1 MKNLMNLKLM
11 CAVLLAAF
19 VFVSC
24 ADKGSDLLSMVPKE
38 TKFAVLVK
46 PLDLA
51 KKADLQN
58 LALKNVSKETFDQIN
73 AFFNGD
79 MGVDPAEVVMFEYQ
93 NNFWALFNVK
103 DEGKLS
109 SALMDFGYGKESVNG
124 CNIYSEGSDR
134 IAVKDGLGMLT
145 TVYNADLTNVAGNI
159 DRFIKLPEGQSV
171 VSIPKFAESMSGKDA
186 HIYLNTGA
194 FYEMAQKE
202 NGGPYGSREVAEMVK
217 QMPMY
222 EELIQSHAYFSLN
235 FEKNDLICNSVVL
248 DKDGKNINGKFNFGN
263 LDKGMLDFFDGK
275 ATAVMAFAI
284 PQQYLDF
291 IADAIAKEAGSDP
304 IAANIA
310 KTGVSSLD
318 GNMAVGGTLKNVQ
331 NWYGNDYA
339 AVIKIKEDM
348 LPSVKTLL
356 GQQLGQMGAV
366 SDSNGNYSIP
376 VDRDLTLNV
385 GFKGD
390 YLYVS
395 NSVMPDK
402 TFASSSNA
410 GKFSGKTGV
419 IYVDMPK
426 GSILASAATMVT
438 GVDLSGYFYAW
449 SDDEQSE
456 AVLHIDDNP
465 ESNILKLIIK
475 TVDGMSR

>member
-24 ADKGSDLLSMVPKE
+24 VDKGSDLLTMVPKE
-38 TKFAVLVK
+38 SKLVMVVK

-109 SALMDFGYGKESVNG
+109 SALTDFGYGKESVNG
-124 CNIYSEGSDR
+124 CNIYSEGRDK
-134 IAVKDGLGMLT
+134 IAVKDGLGVLV
-145 TVYNADLTNVAGNI
+145 TVYGDDLSAVTNSI
-159 DRFIKLPEGQSV
+159 DRFLKLPEGQSV
-171 VSIPKFAESMSGKDA
+171 VSIPQFAESMSGKDA
-186 HIYLNTGA
+186 HVYLNLGA
-194 FYEMAQKE
+194 VYAMAEKEANPYDRRAMEM
-202 NGGPYGSREVAEMVK
+202 MK

-222 EELIQSHAYFSLN
+222 DELLQSHAYFSLN

-304 IAANIA
+304 IAANMA

-318 GNMAVGGTLKNVQ
+318 GNMAIGGTLKNVQ
-331 NWYGNDYA
+331 DWYGNDYA

-366 SDSNGNYSIP
+366 ADSNGNYSIP

>member
-24 ADKGSDLLSMVPKE
+24 ADKGSDLLTMVPKE
-38 TKFAVLVK
+38 SKLVMVVK

-58 LALKNVSKETFDQIN
+58 LTLKNVPKETFDQIN

-79 MGVDPAEVVMFEYQ
+79 MGVDPEEVAMFEYQ

-109 SALMDFGYGKESVNG
+109 SALTGFGYGKESVNG
-124 CNIYSEGSDR
+124 CNIYSEGRDK
-134 IAVKDGLGMLT
+134 IAVKDGLGVLV
-145 TVYNADLTNVAGNI
+145 TVYGDDLSAVTNSI
-159 DRFIKLPEGQSV
+159 DRFLKLPEGQSV
-171 VSIPKFAESMSGKDA
+171 VSIPQFAESMSGKDA
-186 HIYLNTGA
+186 HVYLNLGA
-194 FYEMAQKE
+194 VYAMAEKEASPYDRQAMEM
-202 NGGPYGSREVAEMVK
+202 MK

-222 EELIQSHAYFSLN
+222 DELLQSHAYFSLN

-248 DKDGKNINGKFNFGN
+248 DKDGKNINGKFNFEN

-284 PQQYLDF
+284 PQEYLDF

-304 IAANIA
+304 IAANMA

-318 GNMAVGGTLKNVQ
+318 GNMAIGGTLKNVQ

-366 SDSNGNYSIP
+366 ADSNGNYSIP

>member
-24 ADKGSDLLSMVPKE
+24 VDKGSDLLTMVPKE
-38 TKFAVLVK
+38 SKLVMVVK

-58 LALKNVSKETFDQIN
+58 LTLKNVPKETFDQIN

-79 MGVDPAEVVMFEYQ
+79 MGVDPEEVAMFEYQ

-109 SALMDFGYGKESVNG
+109 SALTGFGYGKESVNG
-124 CNIYSEGSDR
+124 CNIYSEGRDK
-134 IAVKDGLGMLT
+134 IAVKDGLGVLV
-145 TVYNADLTNVAGNI
+145 TVYGDDLSAVTNSI
-159 DRFIKLPEGQSV
+159 DRFLKLPEGQSV
-171 VSIPKFAESMSGKDA
+171 VSIPQFAESMSGKDA
-186 HIYLNTGA
+186 HVYLNLGA
-194 FYEMAQKE
+194 VYAMAEKEANPYDRRAMEM
-202 NGGPYGSREVAEMVK
+202 MK

-222 EELIQSHAYFSLN
+222 DELLQSHAYFSLN

-304 IAANIA
+304 IAANMA

-318 GNMAVGGTLKNVQ
+318 GNMAIGGTLKNVQ
-331 NWYGNDYA
+331 DWYGNDYA

-366 SDSNGNYSIP
+366 ADSNGNYSIP

-385 GFKGD
+385 VFKDD
-390 YLYVS
+390 YLCVS
-395 NSVMPDK
+395 NAAIPEK

-426 GSILASAATMVT
+426 GSILASAATMAA

-475 TVDGMSR
+475 TVDGMK

>member
-24 ADKGSDLLSMVPKE
+24 ADKGSDLLTMVPKE
-38 TKFAVLVK
+38 SKLVMAVK

-58 LALKNVSKETFDQIN
+58 LTLKNVPKETFDQIN

-79 MGVDPAEVVMFEYQ
+79 MGVDPEEVAMFEYQ

-109 SALMDFGYGKESVNG
+109 SALTGFGYGKESVNG
-124 CNIYSEGSDR
+124 CNIYSEGSDK
-134 IAVKDGLGMLT
+134 IAVKDGLGVLV
-145 TVYNADLTNVAGNI
+145 TVYGDDLSAVTNSI
-159 DRFIKLPEGQSV
+159 DRFLKLPEGQSV
-171 VSIPKFAESMSGKDA
+171 VSIPQFAESMSGKDA
-186 HIYLNTGA
+186 HVYLNLGA
-194 FYEMAQKE
+194 VYAMAEKEASPYDRRAMEM
-202 NGGPYGSREVAEMVK
+202 MK

-222 EELIQSHAYFSLN
+222 DELLQSHAYFSLN

-304 IAANIA
+304 IAANMA

-318 GNMAVGGTLKNVQ
+318 GNMAIGGTLKNVQ
-331 NWYGNDYA
+331 DWYGNDYA

-366 SDSNGNYSIP
+366 ADSNGNYSIP

-402 TFASSSNA
+402 TFASSSNQ
-410 GKFSGKTGV
+410 
-419 IYVDMPK
+419 MPAN
-426 GSILASAATMVT
+426 SQARQA
-438 GVDLSGYFYAW
+438 
-449 SDDEQSE
+449 
-456 AVLHIDDNP
+456 
-465 ESNILKLIIK
+465 
-475 TVDGMSR
+475 

>member
-1 MKNLMNLKLM
+1 MKNLMNFRMM

-24 ADKGSDLLSMVPKE
+24 ADKGSDLLTMVPKE
-38 TKFAVLVK
+38 SKLVMVVK

-58 LALKNVSKETFDQIN
+58 LTLKNVPKETFDQIN

-79 MGVDPAEVVMFEYQ
+79 MGVDPEEVAMFEYQ

-109 SALMDFGYGKESVNG
+109 SALTGFGYGKESVNG
-124 CNIYSEGSDR
+124 CNIYSEGSDK
-134 IAVKDGLGMLT
+134 IAVKDGLGVLV
-145 TVYNADLTNVAGNI
+145 TVYGDDLSAVTNSI
-159 DRFIKLPEGQSV
+159 DRFLKLPEGQSV
-171 VSIPKFAESMSGKDA
+171 VSIPQFAESMSGKDA
-186 HIYLNTGA
+186 HVYLNLGA
-194 FYEMAQKE
+194 VYAMAEKEANPYDRRAMEM
-202 NGGPYGSREVAEMVK
+202 MK

-222 EELIQSHAYFSLN
+222 DELLQSHAYFSLN

-304 IAANIA
+304 IAANMA

-318 GNMAVGGTLKNVQ
+318 GNMAIGGTLKNVQ

-366 SDSNGNYSIP
+366 ADSNGNYSIP

-426 GSILASAATMVT
+426 GSILASAATMAA

-475 TVDGMSR
+475 TVDGMK

>member
-24 ADKGSDLLSMVPKE
+24 ADKGSDLLTMVPKE
-38 TKFAVLVK
+38 SKLVMVVK
-46 PLDLA
+46 PLYLA

-58 LALKNVSKETFDQIN
+58 LTLKNVPKETFDQIN

-79 MGVDPAEVVMFEYQ
+79 MGVDPEEVAMFEYQ

-109 SALMDFGYGKESVNG
+109 SALTGFGYGKESVNG
-124 CNIYSEGSDR
+124 CNIYSEGRDK
-134 IAVKDGLGMLT
+134 IAVKDGLGVLV
-145 TVYNADLTNVAGNI
+145 TVYGDDLSAVTNSI
-159 DRFIKLPEGQSV
+159 DRFLKLPEGQSV
-171 VSIPKFAESMSGKDA
+171 VSIPQFAESMSGKDA
-186 HIYLNTGA
+186 HVYLNLGA
-194 FYEMAQKE
+194 VYAMAEKEANPYDRRAMEM
-202 NGGPYGSREVAEMVK
+202 MK

-222 EELIQSHAYFSLN
+222 DELLQSHAYFSLN

-304 IAANIA
+304 IAANMA

-318 GNMAVGGTLKNVQ
+318 GNMAIGGTLKNVQ
-331 NWYGNDYA
+331 DWYGNDYA

-366 SDSNGNYSIP
+366 ADSNGNYSIP

>member
-24 ADKGSDLLSMVPKE
+24 VDKGSDLLTMVPKE
-38 TKFAVLVK
+38 SKLVMVVK

-58 LALKNVSKETFDQIN
+58 LTLKNVPKETFDQIN

-79 MGVDPAEVVMFEYQ
+79 MGVDPEEVAMFEYQ

-109 SALMDFGYGKESVNG
+109 SALTGFGYGKESVNG
-124 CNIYSEGSDR
+124 CNIYSEGRDK
-134 IAVKDGLGMLT
+134 IAVKDGLGVLV
-145 TVYNADLTNVAGNI
+145 TVYGDDLSAVTNSI
-159 DRFIKLPEGQSV
+159 DRFLKLPEGQSV
-171 VSIPKFAESMSGKDA
+171 VSIPQFAESMSGKDA
-186 HIYLNTGA
+186 HVYLNLGA
-194 FYEMAQKE
+194 VYAMAEKEANPYDRRAMEM
-202 NGGPYGSREVAEMVK
+202 MK

-222 EELIQSHAYFSLN
+222 DELLQSHAYFSLN

-304 IAANIA
+304 IAANMA

-366 SDSNGNYSIP
+366 ADSNGNYSIP

-475 TVDGMSR
+475 TVDGMK

>member
-24 ADKGSDLLSMVPKE
+24 ADKGSDLLTMVPKE
-38 TKFAVLVK
+38 SKLVMVVK

-58 LALKNVSKETFDQIN
+58 LTLKNVPKETFDQIN

-79 MGVDPAEVVMFEYQ
+79 MGVDPEEVAMFEYQ

-109 SALMDFGYGKESVNG
+109 SALTGFGYGKESVNG
-124 CNIYSEGSDR
+124 CNIYSEGSDK
-134 IAVKDGLGMLT
+134 IAVKDGLGVLV
-145 TVYNADLTNVAGNI
+145 TVYGDDLSAVTNSI
-159 DRFIKLPEGQSV
+159 DRFLKLPEGQSV
-171 VSIPKFAESMSGKDA
+171 VSIPQFAESMSGKDA
-186 HIYLNTGA
+186 HVYLNLGA
-194 FYEMAQKE
+194 VYAMAEKEANPYDRRAMEM
-202 NGGPYGSREVAEMVK
+202 MK

-222 EELIQSHAYFSLN
+222 DELLQSHAYFSLN

-304 IAANIA
+304 IAANMA

-318 GNMAVGGTLKNVQ
+318 GNMAIGGTLKNVQ

-366 SDSNGNYSIP
+366 ADSNGNYSIP

-426 GSILASAATMVT
+426 GSILASAATMAA

-475 TVDGMSR
+475 TVDGMK

>member
-1 MKNLMNLKLM
+1 MKNLMNFRMM

-19 VFVSC
+19 VLVSC

-109 SALMDFGYGKESVNG
+109 SALTDFGYGKESVNG

-171 VSIPKFAESMSGKDA
+171 VSIPQFAESMSGKDA
-186 HIYLNTGA
+186 HVYLNLGA
-194 FYEMAQKE
+194 VYAMAEKEANPYDRRAMEM
-202 NGGPYGSREVAEMVK
+202 MK

-222 EELIQSHAYFSLN
+222 DELLQSHAYFSLN

-366 SDSNGNYSIP
+366 ADSNGNYSIP

-426 GSILASAATMVT
+426 GSILASAATMAA

>member
-1 MKNLMNLKLM
+1 MKNLMNFRMM

-19 VFVSC
+19 VLVSC

-79 MGVDPAEVVMFEYQ
+79 MGVDPEEVAMFEYQ

-109 SALMDFGYGKESVNG
+109 SALTGFGYGKESVNG
-124 CNIYSEGSDR
+124 CNIYSEGSDK
-134 IAVKDGLGMLT
+134 IAVKDGLGVLV
-145 TVYNADLTNVAGNI
+145 TVYGDDLSAVTNGI
-159 DRFIKLPEGQSV
+159 DRFLKLPEGQSV
-171 VSIPKFAESMSGKDA
+171 VSIPQFAESMSGKDA
-186 HIYLNTGA
+186 HVYLNLGA
-194 FYEMAQKE
+194 VYAMAEKEANPYDRRAMEM
-202 NGGPYGSREVAEMVK
+202 MK

-222 EELIQSHAYFSLN
+222 DELLQSHAYFSLN

-248 DKDGKNINGKFNFGN
+248 DKDGKNINGKFNFEN

-284 PQQYLDF
+284 PQEYLDF

-304 IAANIA
+304 IAANMA

-318 GNMAVGGTLKNVQ
+318 GNMAIGGTLKNVQ

-366 SDSNGNYSIP
+366 ADSNGNYSIP

>member
-24 ADKGSDLLSMVPKE
+24 VDKGSDLLTMVPKE
-38 TKFAVLVK
+38 SKLVMVVK

-58 LALKNVSKETFDQIN
+58 LTLKNVPKETFDQIN

-79 MGVDPAEVVMFEYQ
+79 MGVDPEEVAMFEYQ

-109 SALMDFGYGKESVNG
+109 SALTGFGYGKESVNG
-124 CNIYSEGSDR
+124 CNIYSEGRDK
-134 IAVKDGLGMLT
+134 IAVKDGLGVLV
-145 TVYNADLTNVAGNI
+145 TVYGDDLSAVTNSI
-159 DRFIKLPEGQSV
+159 DRFLKLPEGQSV
-171 VSIPKFAESMSGKDA
+171 VSIPQFAESMSGKDA
-186 HIYLNTGA
+186 HVYLNLGA
-194 FYEMAQKE
+194 VYAMAEKEANPYDRRAMEM
-202 NGGPYGSREVAEMVK
+202 MK

-222 EELIQSHAYFSLN
+222 DELLQSHAYFSLN

-366 SDSNGNYSIP
+366 ADSNGNYSIP

-426 GSILASAATMVT
+426 GSILASAATMAA

>member
-24 ADKGSDLLSMVPKE
+24 ADKGSDLLTMVPKE
-38 TKFAVLVK
+38 SKLVMVVK

-58 LALKNVSKETFDQIN
+58 LTLKNVPKETFDQIN

-79 MGVDPAEVVMFEYQ
+79 MGVDPEEVAMFEYQ

-109 SALMDFGYGKESVNG
+109 SALTGFGYGKESVNG
-124 CNIYSEGSDR
+124 CNIYSEGRDK
-134 IAVKDGLGMLT
+134 IAVKDGLGVLV
-145 TVYNADLTNVAGNI
+145 TVYGDDLSAITNSI
-159 DRFIKLPEGQSV
+159 DRFLKLPEGQSV
-171 VSIPKFAESMSGKDA
+171 VSIPQFAESMSGKDA
-186 HIYLNTGA
+186 HVYLNLGA
-194 FYEMAQKE
+194 VYAMAEKEANPYDRRAMEM
-202 NGGPYGSREVAEMVK
+202 MK

-222 EELIQSHAYFSLN
+222 DELLQSHAYFSLN

-304 IAANIA
+304 IAANMA

-318 GNMAVGGTLKNVQ
+318 GNMAIGGTLKNVQ

-366 SDSNGNYSIP
+366 ADSNGNYSIP

>member
-1 MKNLMNLKLM
+1 MKNLMNFRMM

-24 ADKGSDLLSMVPKE
+24 VDKGSDLLTMVPKE
-38 TKFAVLVK
+38 SKLVMVVK

-58 LALKNVSKETFDQIN
+58 LTLKNVPKETFDQIN

-79 MGVDPAEVVMFEYQ
+79 MGVDPEEVAMFEYQ

-109 SALMDFGYGKESVNG
+109 SALTGFGYGKESVNG
-124 CNIYSEGSDR
+124 CNIYSEGRDK
-134 IAVKDGLGMLT
+134 IAVKDGLGVLV
-145 TVYNADLTNVAGNI
+145 TVYGDDLSAVTNSI
-159 DRFIKLPEGQSV
+159 DRFLKLPEGQSV
-171 VSIPKFAESMSGKDA
+171 VSIPQFAESMSGKDA
-186 HIYLNTGA
+186 HVYLNLGA
-194 FYEMAQKE
+194 VYAMAEKEANPYDRRAMEM
-202 NGGPYGSREVAEMVK
+202 MK

-222 EELIQSHAYFSLN
+222 DELLQSHAYFSLN

-366 SDSNGNYSIP
+366 ADSNGNYSIP

>member
-1 MKNLMNLKLM
+1 MKNLMNFRMM

-109 SALMDFGYGKESVNG
+109 SALTDFGYGKESVNG
-124 CNIYSEGSDR
+124 CNIYSEGSDK
-134 IAVKDGLGMLT
+134 IAVKDGLGVLV
-145 TVYNADLTNVAGNI
+145 TVYGDDLSAVTNSI

-186 HIYLNTGA
+186 HVYLNLGA
-194 FYEMAQKE
+194 VYAMAEKEANPYDRRAMEM
-202 NGGPYGSREVAEMVK
+202 MK

-222 EELIQSHAYFSLN
+222 DELLQSHAYFSLN

-304 IAANIA
+304 IAANMA

-366 SDSNGNYSIP
+366 ADSNGNYSIP

-426 GSILASAATMVT
+426 GSILASAATMAA

-475 TVDGMSR
+475 TVDGMK

>member
-1 MKNLMNLKLM
+1 MM

-24 ADKGSDLLSMVPKE
+24 VDKGSDLLTMVPKE
-38 TKFAVLVK
+38 SKLVMVVK

-58 LALKNVSKETFDQIN
+58 LTLKNVPKETFDQIN

-79 MGVDPAEVVMFEYQ
+79 MGVDPEEVAMFEYQ

-109 SALMDFGYGKESVNG
+109 SALTGFGYGKESVNG
-124 CNIYSEGSDR
+124 CNIYSEGRDK
-134 IAVKDGLGMLT
+134 IAVKDGLGVLV
-145 TVYNADLTNVAGNI
+145 TVYGDDLSAVTNSI
-159 DRFIKLPEGQSV
+159 DRFLKLPEGQSV
-171 VSIPKFAESMSGKDA
+171 VSIPQFAESMSGKDA
-186 HIYLNTGA
+186 HVYLNLGA
-194 FYEMAQKE
+194 VYAMAEKEANPYDRRAMEM
-202 NGGPYGSREVAEMVK
+202 MK

-222 EELIQSHAYFSLN
+222 DELLQSHAYFSLN

-366 SDSNGNYSIP
+366 ADSNGNYSIP

-475 TVDGMSR
+475 TVDGMK

>member
-24 ADKGSDLLSMVPKE
+24 ADKGSDLLTMVPKE
-38 TKFAVLVK
+38 SKLVMVVK

-58 LALKNVSKETFDQIN
+58 LTLKNVPKETFDQIN

-79 MGVDPAEVVMFEYQ
+79 MGVDPEEVAMFEYQ

-109 SALMDFGYGKESVNG
+109 SALTGFGYGKESVNG
-124 CNIYSEGSDR
+124 CNIYSEGRDK
-134 IAVKDGLGMLT
+134 IAVKDGLGVLV
-145 TVYNADLTNVAGNI
+145 TVYGDDLSAVTNSI
-159 DRFIKLPEGQSV
+159 DRFLKLPEGQSV
-171 VSIPKFAESMSGKDA
+171 VSIPQFAESMSGKDA
-186 HIYLNTGA
+186 HVYLNLGA
-194 FYEMAQKE
+194 VYAMAEKEANPYDRRAMEM
-202 NGGPYGSREVAEMVK
+202 MK

-222 EELIQSHAYFSLN
+222 DELLQSHAYFSLN

-275 ATAVMAFAI
+275 ATALMAFAI

-304 IAANIA
+304 IAANMA

-318 GNMAVGGTLKNVQ
+318 GNMAIGGTLKNVQ
-331 NWYGNDYA
+331 DWYGNDYA

-366 SDSNGNYSIP
+366 ADSNGNYSIP

>member
-24 ADKGSDLLSMVPKE
+24 ADKGSDLLTMVPKE
-38 TKFAVLVK
+38 SKLVMVVK

-58 LALKNVSKETFDQIN
+58 LTLKNVPKETFDQIN

-79 MGVDPAEVVMFEYQ
+79 MGVDPEEVAMFEYQ

-109 SALMDFGYGKESVNG
+109 SALTGFGYGKESVNG
-124 CNIYSEGSDR
+124 CNIYSEGSDK
-134 IAVKDGLGMLT
+134 IAVKDGLGVLV
-145 TVYNADLTNVAGNI
+145 TVYGDDLSAVTNSI
-159 DRFIKLPEGQSV
+159 DRFLKLPEGQSV
-171 VSIPKFAESMSGKDA
+171 VSIPQFAESMSGKDA
-186 HIYLNTGA
+186 HVYLNLGA
-194 FYEMAQKE
+194 VYAMAEKEANPYDRRAMEM
-202 NGGPYGSREVAEMVK
+202 MK

-222 EELIQSHAYFSLN
+222 DELLQSHAYFSLN

-304 IAANIA
+304 IAANMA

-318 GNMAVGGTLKNVQ
+318 GNMAIGGTLKNVQ

-366 SDSNGNYSIP
+366 ADSNGNYSIP

>member
-1 MKNLMNLKLM
+1 MKNLMNFRMM

-19 VFVSC
+19 VLVSC

-38 TKFAVLVK
+38 SKLVMVVK

-58 LALKNVSKETFDQIN
+58 LTLKNVPKETFDQIN

-79 MGVDPAEVVMFEYQ
+79 MGVDPEEVAMFEYQ

-109 SALMDFGYGKESVNG
+109 SALTGFGYGKESVNG
-124 CNIYSEGSDR
+124 CNIYSEGRDK
-134 IAVKDGLGMLT
+134 IAVKDGLGVLV
-145 TVYNADLTNVAGNI
+145 TVYGDDLSAVTNSI
-159 DRFIKLPEGQSV
+159 DRFLKLPEGQSV
-171 VSIPKFAESMSGKDA
+171 VSIPQFAESMSGKDA
-186 HIYLNTGA
+186 HVYLNLGA
-194 FYEMAQKE
+194 VYAMAEKE
-202 NGGPYGSREVAEMVK
+202 ANPYDRRAMEIMK

-222 EELIQSHAYFSLN
+222 DELLQSHAYFSLN

-263 LDKGMLDFFDGK
+263 LDKGMLDFFDGE

-304 IAANIA
+304 IAANMA

-366 SDSNGNYSIP
+366 ADSNGNYSIP

>member
-24 ADKGSDLLSMVPKE
+24 VDKGSDLLTMVPKE
-38 TKFAVLVK
+38 SKLVMVVK

-58 LALKNVSKETFDQIN
+58 LTLKNVPKETFDQIN

-79 MGVDPAEVVMFEYQ
+79 MGVDPEEVAMFEYQ

-109 SALMDFGYGKESVNG
+109 SALTDFGYGKESVNG

-186 HIYLNTGA
+186 HVYLNLGA
-194 FYEMAQKE
+194 VYAMAEKEANPYDRRAMEM
-202 NGGPYGSREVAEMVK
+202 MK

-222 EELIQSHAYFSLN
+222 DELLQSHAYFSLN

-304 IAANIA
+304 IAANMA

-366 SDSNGNYSIP
+366 ADSNGNYSIP

>member
-24 ADKGSDLLSMVPKE
+24 ADKGSDLLTMVPKE
-38 TKFAVLVK
+38 SKLVKVVK

-58 LALKNVSKETFDQIN
+58 LTLKNVPKETFDQIN

-79 MGVDPAEVVMFEYQ
+79 MGVDPEEVAMFEYQ

-109 SALMDFGYGKESVNG
+109 SALTGFGYGKESVNG
-124 CNIYSEGSDR
+124 CNIYSEGRDK
-134 IAVKDGLGMLT
+134 IAVKDGLGVLV
-145 TVYNADLTNVAGNI
+145 TVYGDDLSAVTNSI
-159 DRFIKLPEGQSV
+159 DRFLKLPEGQSV
-171 VSIPKFAESMSGKDA
+171 VSIPQFAESMSGKDA
-186 HIYLNTGA
+186 HVYLNLGA
-194 FYEMAQKE
+194 VYAMAEKEANPYDRRAMEM
-202 NGGPYGSREVAEMVK
+202 MK

-222 EELIQSHAYFSLN
+222 DELLQSHAYFSLN

-304 IAANIA
+304 IAANMA

-318 GNMAVGGTLKNVQ
+318 GNMAIGGTLKNVQ
-331 NWYGNDYA
+331 DWYGNDYA

-366 SDSNGNYSIP
+366 ADSNGNYSIP

>member
-1 MKNLMNLKLM
+1 MNLKLM

-24 ADKGSDLLSMVPKE
+24 ADKGSDLLTMVPKE
-38 TKFAVLVK
+38 SKLVMVVK

-58 LALKNVSKETFDQIN
+58 LTLKNVPKETFDQIN

-79 MGVDPAEVVMFEYQ
+79 MGVDPEEVAMFEYQ

-109 SALMDFGYGKESVNG
+109 SALTGFGYGKESVNG
-124 CNIYSEGSDR
+124 CNIYSEGSDK
-134 IAVKDGLGMLT
+134 IAVKDGLGVLV
-145 TVYNADLTNVAGNI
+145 TVYGDDLSAVTNSI
-159 DRFIKLPEGQSV
+159 DRFLKLPEGQSV
-171 VSIPKFAESMSGKDA
+171 VSIPQFAESMSGKDA
-186 HIYLNTGA
+186 HVYLNLGA
-194 FYEMAQKE
+194 VYAMAEKEANPYDRRAMEM
-202 NGGPYGSREVAEMVK
+202 MK

-222 EELIQSHAYFSLN
+222 DELLQSHAYFSLN

-304 IAANIA
+304 IAANMA

-318 GNMAVGGTLKNVQ
+318 GNMAIGGTLKNVQ
-331 NWYGNDYA
+331 DWYGNDYA

-366 SDSNGNYSIP
+366 ADSNGNYSIP

>member
-1 MKNLMNLKLM
+1 MNFRMM

-19 VFVSC
+19 VLVSC

-109 SALMDFGYGKESVNG
+109 SALTDFGYGKESVNG

-171 VSIPKFAESMSGKDA
+171 VSIPQFAESMSGKDA
-186 HIYLNTGA
+186 HVYLNLGA
-194 FYEMAQKE
+194 VYAMAEKEANPYDRRAMEM
-202 NGGPYGSREVAEMVK
+202 MK

-222 EELIQSHAYFSLN
+222 DELLQSHAYFSLN

-366 SDSNGNYSIP
+366 ADSNGNYSIP

-426 GSILASAATMVT
+426 GSILASAATMAA

>member
-24 ADKGSDLLSMVPKE
+24 ADKGSDLLTMVPKE
-38 TKFAVLVK
+38 SKLVMVVK

-58 LALKNVSKETFDQIN
+58 LTLKNVPKETFDQIN

-79 MGVDPAEVVMFEYQ
+79 MGVDPEEVAMFEYQ

-109 SALMDFGYGKESVNG
+109 SALTGFGYGKESVNG
-124 CNIYSEGSDR
+124 CNIYSEGRDK
-134 IAVKDGLGMLT
+134 IAVKDGLGVLV
-145 TVYNADLTNVAGNI
+145 TVYGDDLSAVTNSI
-159 DRFIKLPEGQSV
+159 DRFLKLPEGQSV
-171 VSIPKFAESMSGKDA
+171 VSIPQFAESMSGKDA
-186 HIYLNTGA
+186 HVYLNLGA
-194 FYEMAQKE
+194 VYAMAEKEANPYDRRAMEM
-202 NGGPYGSREVAEMVK
+202 MK

-222 EELIQSHAYFSLN
+222 DELLQSHAYFSLN
-235 FEKNDLICNSVVL
+235 FEKNDLICHSVVL

-304 IAANIA
+304 IAANMA

-318 GNMAVGGTLKNVQ
+318 GNMAIGGTLKNVQ
-331 NWYGNDYA
+331 DWYGNDYA

-366 SDSNGNYSIP
+366 ADSNGNYSIP

>member
-24 ADKGSDLLSMVPKE
+24 ADKGSDLLTMVPKE
-38 TKFAVLVK
+38 SRLVMVVK

-58 LALKNVSKETFDQIN
+58 LTLKNVPKETFDQIN

-79 MGVDPAEVVMFEYQ
+79 MGVDPEEVAMFEYQ

-109 SALMDFGYGKESVNG
+109 SALTGFGYGKESVNG
-124 CNIYSEGSDR
+124 CNIYSEGRDK
-134 IAVKDGLGMLT
+134 IAVKDGLGVLV
-145 TVYNADLTNVAGNI
+145 TVYGDDLSAVTNGI
-159 DRFIKLPEGQSV
+159 DRFLKLPEGQSV
-171 VSIPKFAESMSGKDA
+171 VSIPQFAESMSGKDA
-186 HIYLNTGA
+186 HVYLNLGA
-194 FYEMAQKE
+194 VYAMAEKEANPYDRRAMEM
-202 NGGPYGSREVAEMVK
+202 MK

-222 EELIQSHAYFSLN
+222 DELLQSHAYFSLN

-248 DKDGKNINGKFNFGN
+248 DKDGKNINGKFNFEN

-284 PQQYLDF
+284 PQEYLDF

-304 IAANIA
+304 IVANMA

-318 GNMAVGGTLKNVQ
+318 GNMAIGGTLKNVQ

-366 SDSNGNYSIP
+366 ADSNGNYSIP

>member
-24 ADKGSDLLSMVPKE
+24 VDKGSDLLTMVPKE
-38 TKFAVLVK
+38 SKLVMVVK

-58 LALKNVSKETFDQIN
+58 LTLKNVPKETFDQIN

-79 MGVDPAEVVMFEYQ
+79 MGVDPEEVAMFEYQ

-109 SALMDFGYGKESVNG
+109 SALTGFGYGKESVNG
-124 CNIYSEGSDR
+124 CNIYSEGRDK
-134 IAVKDGLGMLT
+134 IAVKDGLGVLV
-145 TVYNADLTNVAGNI
+145 TVYGDDLSAVTNSI
-159 DRFIKLPEGQSV
+159 DRFLKLPEGQSV
-171 VSIPKFAESMSGKDA
+171 VSIPQFAESMSGKDA
-186 HIYLNTGA
+186 HVYLNLGA
-194 FYEMAQKE
+194 VYAMAEKEANPYDRRAMEM
-202 NGGPYGSREVAEMVK
+202 MK

-222 EELIQSHAYFSLN
+222 DELLQSHAYFSLN

-248 DKDGKNINGKFNFGN
+248 DKDGKNINGKFNFEN

-284 PQQYLDF
+284 PQEYLDF

-304 IAANIA
+304 IAANMA

-318 GNMAVGGTLKNVQ
+318 GNMAIGGTLKNVQ
-331 NWYGNDYA
+331 DWYGNDYA

-366 SDSNGNYSIP
+366 ADSNGNYSIP

>member
-24 ADKGSDLLSMVPKE
+24 ADKGSDLLTMVPKE
-38 TKFAVLVK
+38 SKLVMVVK

-109 SALMDFGYGKESVNG
+109 SALTDFGYGKESVNG
-124 CNIYSEGSDR
+124 CNIYSEGRDK
-134 IAVKDGLGMLT
+134 IAVKDGLGVLV
-145 TVYNADLTNVAGNI
+145 TVYGDDLSAVTNSI
-159 DRFIKLPEGQSV
+159 DRFLKLPEGQSV
-171 VSIPKFAESMSGKDA
+171 VSIPQFAESMSGKDA
-186 HIYLNTGA
+186 HVYLNLGA
-194 FYEMAQKE
+194 VYAMAEKEANPYDRRAMEM
-202 NGGPYGSREVAEMVK
+202 MK

-222 EELIQSHAYFSLN
+222 DELLQSHAYFSLN

-366 SDSNGNYSIP
+366 ADSNGNYSIP

>member
-24 ADKGSDLLSMVPKE
+24 ADKGSDLLTMVPKE
-38 TKFAVLVK
+38 SKLVMVVK

-58 LALKNVSKETFDQIN
+58 LTLKNVPKETFDQIN

-79 MGVDPAEVVMFEYQ
+79 MGVDPEEVAMFEYQ

-109 SALMDFGYGKESVNG
+109 SALTGFGYGKESVNG
-124 CNIYSEGSDR
+124 CNIYSEGRDK
-134 IAVKDGLGMLT
+134 IAVKDGLGVLV
-145 TVYNADLTNVAGNI
+145 TVYGDDLSAVTNSI
-159 DRFIKLPEGQSV
+159 DRFLKLPEGQSV
-171 VSIPKFAESMSGKDA
+171 VSIPQFAESMSGKDA
-186 HIYLNTGA
+186 HVYLNLGA
-194 FYEMAQKE
+194 VYAMAEKEANPYDRRAMEM
-202 NGGPYGSREVAEMVK
+202 MK

-222 EELIQSHAYFSLN
+222 DELLQSHAYFSLN

-304 IAANIA
+304 IAANMA
-310 KTGVSSLD
+310 KTGVCSLD

-366 SDSNGNYSIP
+366 ADSNGNYSIP

>member
-1 MKNLMNLKLM
+1 MKNLMNFRMM

-19 VFVSC
+19 VLVSC

-109 SALMDFGYGKESVNG
+109 SALTDFGYGKESVNG
-124 CNIYSEGSDR
+124 CNIYSEGRDK
-134 IAVKDGLGMLT
+134 IAVKDGLGVLV
-145 TVYNADLTNVAGNI
+145 TVYGDDLSAVTNSI
-159 DRFIKLPEGQSV
+159 DRFLKLPEGQSV
-171 VSIPKFAESMSGKDA
+171 VSIPQFAESMSGKDA
-186 HIYLNTGA
+186 HVYLNLGA
-194 FYEMAQKE
+194 VYAMAEKEANPYDRRAMEM
-202 NGGPYGSREVAEMVK
+202 MK

-222 EELIQSHAYFSLN
+222 DELLQSHAYFSLN

-366 SDSNGNYSIP
+366 ADSNGNYSIP

-475 TVDGMSR
+475 TVDGMK

>member
-1 MKNLMNLKLM
+1 MKNLMNFRMM

-109 SALMDFGYGKESVNG
+109 SALTDFGYGKESVNG
-124 CNIYSEGSDR
+124 CNIYSEGSDK
-134 IAVKDGLGMLT
+134 IAVKDGLGVLV
-145 TVYNADLTNVAGNI
+145 TVYGDDLSAVTNGI
-159 DRFIKLPEGQSV
+159 DRFLKLPEGQSV
-171 VSIPKFAESMSGKDA
+171 VSIPQFAESMSGKDA
-186 HIYLNTGA
+186 HVYLNLGA
-194 FYEMAQKE
+194 VYAMAEKEANPYDRRAMEM
-202 NGGPYGSREVAEMVK
+202 MK

-222 EELIQSHAYFSLN
+222 DELLQSHAYFSLN

-248 DKDGKNINGKFNFGN
+248 DKDGKNINGKFNFEN

-284 PQQYLDF
+284 PQEYLDF

-304 IAANIA
+304 IAANMA

-318 GNMAVGGTLKNVQ
+318 GNMAIGGTLKNVQ

-366 SDSNGNYSIP
+366 ADSNGNYSIP

>member
-24 ADKGSDLLSMVPKE
+24 VDKGSDLLTMVPKE
-38 TKFAVLVK
+38 SKLVMVVK

-58 LALKNVSKETFDQIN
+58 LTLKNVPKETFDQIN

-79 MGVDPAEVVMFEYQ
+79 MGVDPEEVAMFEYQ

-109 SALMDFGYGKESVNG
+109 SALTGFGYGKESVNG
-124 CNIYSEGSDR
+124 CNIYSEGRDK
-134 IAVKDGLGMLT
+134 IAVKDGLGVLV
-145 TVYNADLTNVAGNI
+145 TVYGDDLSAVTNSI
-159 DRFIKLPEGQSV
+159 DRFLKLPEGQSV
-171 VSIPKFAESMSGKDA
+171 VSIPQFAESMSGKDA
-186 HIYLNTGA
+186 HVYLNLGA
-194 FYEMAQKE
+194 VYAMAEKEANPYDRRAMEM
-202 NGGPYGSREVAEMVK
+202 MK

-222 EELIQSHAYFSLN
+222 DELLQSHAYFSLN

-366 SDSNGNYSIP
+366 ADSNGNYSIP

>member
-24 ADKGSDLLSMVPKE
+24 VDKGSDLLTMVPKE
-38 TKFAVLVK
+38 SKLVMVVK

-58 LALKNVSKETFDQIN
+58 LTLKNVPKETFDQIN

-79 MGVDPAEVVMFEYQ
+79 MGVDPEEVAMFEYQ

-109 SALMDFGYGKESVNG
+109 SALTGFGYGKESVNG
-124 CNIYSEGSDR
+124 CNIYSEGRDK
-134 IAVKDGLGMLT
+134 IAVKDGLGVLV
-145 TVYNADLTNVAGNI
+145 TVYGDDLSAVTNSI

-186 HIYLNTGA
+186 HVYLNLGA
-194 FYEMAQKE
+194 VYAMAEKEANPYDRRAMEM
-202 NGGPYGSREVAEMVK
+202 MK

-222 EELIQSHAYFSLN
+222 DELLQSHAYFSLN

-304 IAANIA
+304 IAANMA

-366 SDSNGNYSIP
+366 ADSNGNYSIP

-426 GSILASAATMVT
+426 GSILASAATMAA

-475 TVDGMSR
+475 TVDGMK

>member
-24 ADKGSDLLSMVPKE
+24 ADKGSDLLTMVPKE
-38 TKFAVLVK
+38 SKLVMVVK

-58 LALKNVSKETFDQIN
+58 LTLKNVPKETFDQIN

-79 MGVDPAEVVMFEYQ
+79 MGVDPEEVAMFEYQ

-109 SALMDFGYGKESVNG
+109 SALTGFGYGKESVNG
-124 CNIYSEGSDR
+124 CNIYSEGRDK
-134 IAVKDGLGMLT
+134 IAVKDGLGVLV
-145 TVYNADLTNVAGNI
+145 TVYGDDLSAVTNSI
-159 DRFIKLPEGQSV
+159 DRFLKLPEGQSV
-171 VSIPKFAESMSGKDA
+171 VSIPQFAESMSGKDA
-186 HIYLNTGA
+186 HVYLNLGA
-194 FYEMAQKE
+194 VYAMAEKEANPYDRRAMEM
-202 NGGPYGSREVAEMVK
+202 MK

-222 EELIQSHAYFSLN
+222 DELLQSHAYFSLN

-304 IAANIA
+304 IAANMA

-318 GNMAVGGTLKNVQ
+318 GNMAIGGTLKNVQ
-331 NWYGNDYA
+331 DWYGNDYA

-366 SDSNGNYSIP
+366 ADSNGNYSIP

-475 TVDGMSR
+475 TVDGMK

>member
-24 ADKGSDLLSMVPKE
+24 VDKGSDLLTMVPKE
-38 TKFAVLVK
+38 SKLVMVVK

-58 LALKNVSKETFDQIN
+58 LTLKNVPKETFDQIN

-79 MGVDPAEVVMFEYQ
+79 MGVDPEEVAMFEYQ

-109 SALMDFGYGKESVNG
+109 SALTGFGYGKESVNG
-124 CNIYSEGSDR
+124 CNIYSEGR
-134 IAVKDGLGMLT
+134 YKIAVKDGLGVLV
-145 TVYNADLTNVAGNI
+145 TVYGDDLSAVTNSI
-159 DRFIKLPEGQSV
+159 DRFLKLPEGQSV
-171 VSIPKFAESMSGKDA
+171 VSIPQFAESMSGKDA
-186 HIYLNTGA
+186 HVYLNLGA
-194 FYEMAQKE
+194 VYAMAEKEASPYDRQAMEM
-202 NGGPYGSREVAEMVK
+202 MK

-222 EELIQSHAYFSLN
+222 DELLQSHAYFSLN

-248 DKDGKNINGKFNFGN
+248 DKDGKNINGKFNFEN

-284 PQQYLDF
+284 PQEYLDF

-304 IAANIA
+304 IAANMA

-318 GNMAVGGTLKNVQ
+318 GNMAIGGTLKNVQ

-366 SDSNGNYSIP
+366 ADSNGNYSIP

>member
-24 ADKGSDLLSMVPKE
+24 ADKGSDLLTMVPKE
-38 TKFAVLVK
+38 SKLVMVVK

-58 LALKNVSKETFDQIN
+58 LTLKNVPKETFDQIN

-79 MGVDPAEVVMFEYQ
+79 MGVDPEEVAMFEYQ

-109 SALMDFGYGKESVNG
+109 SALTGFGYGKESVNG
-124 CNIYSEGSDR
+124 CNIYSEGSDK
-134 IAVKDGLGMLT
+134 IAVKDGLGVLV
-145 TVYNADLTNVAGNI
+145 TVYGDDLSAVTNSI
-159 DRFIKLPEGQSV
+159 DRFLKLPEGQSV
-171 VSIPKFAESMSGKDA
+171 VSIPQFAESMSGKDA
-186 HIYLNTGA
+186 HVYLNLGA
-194 FYEMAQKE
+194 VYAMAEKEANPYDRRAMEM
-202 NGGPYGSREVAEMVK
+202 MK

-222 EELIQSHAYFSLN
+222 DELLQSHAYFSLN

-304 IAANIA
+304 IAANMA

-318 GNMAVGGTLKNVQ
+318 GNMAIGGTLKNVQ
-331 NWYGNDYA
+331 DWYGNDYA

-366 SDSNGNYSIP
+366 ADSNGNYSIP

>member
-1 MKNLMNLKLM
+1 MNLKLM

-24 ADKGSDLLSMVPKE
+24 ADKGSDLLTMVPKE
-38 TKFAVLVK
+38 SKLVMVVK

-58 LALKNVSKETFDQIN
+58 LTLKNVPKETFDQIN

-79 MGVDPAEVVMFEYQ
+79 MGVDPEEVAMFEYQ

-109 SALMDFGYGKESVNG
+109 SALTGFGYGKESVNG
-124 CNIYSEGSDR
+124 CNIYSEGSDK
-134 IAVKDGLGMLT
+134 IAVKDGLGVLV
-145 TVYNADLTNVAGNI
+145 TVYGDDLSAVTNSI
-159 DRFIKLPEGQSV
+159 DRFLKLPEGQSV
-171 VSIPKFAESMSGKDA
+171 VSIPQFAESMSGKDA
-186 HIYLNTGA
+186 HVYLNLGA
-194 FYEMAQKE
+194 VYAMAEKEASPYDRRAMEM
-202 NGGPYGSREVAEMVK
+202 MK

-222 EELIQSHAYFSLN
+222 DELLQSHAYFSLN

-304 IAANIA
+304 IAANMA

-318 GNMAVGGTLKNVQ
+318 GNMAIGGTLKNVQ
-331 NWYGNDYA
+331 DWYGNDYA

-366 SDSNGNYSIP
+366 ADSNGNYSIP
-376 VDRDLTLNV
+376 VDRVLTLNV

>member
-1 MKNLMNLKLM
+1 MKNLMNFRMM

-19 VFVSC
+19 VLVSC

-109 SALMDFGYGKESVNG
+109 SALTDFGYGKESVNG
-124 CNIYSEGSDR
+124 CNIYSEGRDK
-134 IAVKDGLGMLT
+134 IAVKDGLGVLV
-145 TVYNADLTNVAGNI
+145 TVYGDDLSAVTNSI
-159 DRFIKLPEGQSV
+159 DRFLKLPEGQSV
-171 VSIPKFAESMSGKDA
+171 VSIPQFAESMSGKDA
-186 HIYLNTGA
+186 HVYLNLGA
-194 FYEMAQKE
+194 VYAMAEKEANPYDRRAMEM
-202 NGGPYGSREVAEMVK
+202 MK

-222 EELIQSHAYFSLN
+222 DELLQSHAYFSLN

-304 IAANIA
+304 IAANMA

-366 SDSNGNYSIP
+366 ADSNGNYSIP

-475 TVDGMSR
+475 TVDGMK

>member
-24 ADKGSDLLSMVPKE
+24 ADKGSDLLTMVPKE
-38 TKFAVLVK
+38 SKLVMVVN

-58 LALKNVSKETFDQIN
+58 LTLKNVPKETFDQIN

-79 MGVDPAEVVMFEYQ
+79 MGVDPEEVAMFEYQ

-109 SALMDFGYGKESVNG
+109 SALTGFGYGKESVNG
-124 CNIYSEGSDR
+124 CNIYSEGRDK
-134 IAVKDGLGMLT
+134 IAVKDGLGVLV
-145 TVYNADLTNVAGNI
+145 TVYGDDLSAVTNSI
-159 DRFIKLPEGQSV
+159 DRFLKLPEGQSV
-171 VSIPKFAESMSGKDA
+171 VSIPQFAESMSGKDA
-186 HIYLNTGA
+186 HVYLNLGA
-194 FYEMAQKE
+194 VYAMAEKEASPYDRQAMEM
-202 NGGPYGSREVAEMVK
+202 MK

-222 EELIQSHAYFSLN
+222 DELLQSHAYFSLN

-248 DKDGKNINGKFNFGN
+248 DKDGKNINGKFNFEN

-284 PQQYLDF
+284 PQEYLDF

-304 IAANIA
+304 IAANMA

-318 GNMAVGGTLKNVQ
+318 GNMAIGGTLKNVQ

-366 SDSNGNYSIP
+366 ADSNGNYSIP

>member
-1 MKNLMNLKLM
+1 MKNLMNFRMM

-19 VFVSC
+19 VLVSC

-79 MGVDPAEVVMFEYQ
+79 MGVDPEEVAMFEYQ

-109 SALMDFGYGKESVNG
+109 SALTGFGYGKESVNG
-124 CNIYSEGSDR
+124 CNIYSEGRDK
-134 IAVKDGLGMLT
+134 IAVKDGLGVLV
-145 TVYNADLTNVAGNI
+145 TVYGDDLSAVTNSI
-159 DRFIKLPEGQSV
+159 DRFLKLPEGQSV
-171 VSIPKFAESMSGKDA
+171 VSIPQFAESMSGKDA
-186 HIYLNTGA
+186 HVYLNLGA
-194 FYEMAQKE
+194 VYAMAEKEVNPYDRRAMEM
-202 NGGPYGSREVAEMVK
+202 MK

-222 EELIQSHAYFSLN
+222 DELLQSHAYFSLN

>member
-1 MKNLMNLKLM
+1 MKNLMNFRMM

-19 VFVSC
+19 VLVSC

-79 MGVDPAEVVMFEYQ
+79 MGVDPEEVAMFEYQ

-109 SALMDFGYGKESVNG
+109 SALTGFGYGKESVNG
-124 CNIYSEGSDR
+124 CNIYSEGRDK
-134 IAVKDGLGMLT
+134 IAVKDGLGVLV
-145 TVYNADLTNVAGNI
+145 TVYGDDLSAVTNSI
-159 DRFIKLPEGQSV
+159 DRFLKLPEGQSV
-171 VSIPKFAESMSGKDA
+171 VSIPQFAESMSGKDA
-186 HIYLNTGA
+186 HVYLNLGA
-194 FYEMAQKE
+194 VYAMAEKEANPYDRRAMEM
-202 NGGPYGSREVAEMVK
+202 MK

-222 EELIQSHAYFSLN
+222 DELLQSHAYFSLN

-304 IAANIA
+304 IAANMA

-366 SDSNGNYSIP
+366 ADSNGNYSIP

>member
-24 ADKGSDLLSMVPKE
+24 ADKGSDLLTMVPKE
-38 TKFAVLVK
+38 SKLVMVVK

-58 LALKNVSKETFDQIN
+58 LTLKNVPKETFDQIN

-79 MGVDPAEVVMFEYQ
+79 MGVDPEEVAMFEYQ

-109 SALMDFGYGKESVNG
+109 SALTGFGYGKESVNG
-124 CNIYSEGSDR
+124 CNIYSEGRDK
-134 IAVKDGLGMLT
+134 IAVKDGLGVLV
-145 TVYNADLTNVAGNI
+145 TVYGDDLSAVTNSI
-159 DRFIKLPEGQSV
+159 DRFLKLPEGQSV
-171 VSIPKFAESMSGKDA
+171 VSIPQFAESMSGKDA
-186 HIYLNTGA
+186 HVYLNLGA
-194 FYEMAQKE
+194 VYAMAEKEANPYDRRAMEM
-202 NGGPYGSREVAEMVK
+202 MK

-222 EELIQSHAYFSLN
+222 DELLQSHAYFSLN

-304 IAANIA
+304 IAANMA

-366 SDSNGNYSIP
+366 ADSNGNYSIP